1 MAFWGDFMQNF
12 IKVINDK
19 KLNRFLTKCNF
30 GIEKENVR
38 VDSHGFLALTK
49 HPKAFGDKMK
59 NPYITT
65 DFSESQVEM
74 ITPSMDTIEETY
86 SFLESLHDI
95 ISLELKDEYLWP
107 QSTPP
112 SLPDKDK
119 IPVAEF
125 CDCETGVEAE
135 KYRDY
140 LAEKYGKKKQLLSG
154 IHYNFSFKE
163 EFLHLLHKESDIKEF
178 KLFKDDIYL
187 KISKNFFKY
196 RWILIYLFGANP
208 SVHDSYDI
216 HCDEGCGGC
225 CEENEDGSVFLD
237 EIAPNSYAYK
247 EGNSFRNGLC
257 GYKNKEA
264 FEISYSSRKDYV
276 EDIKKLIKAGK
287 LRSEKE
293 YYSPIRLKAK
303 DNVNLLK
310 SIEEDGIEY
319 LEVRLLDLNPMTK
332 VGLSIDQLYFVHM
345 FLLYCLFT
353 DENTLTPEEV
363 EQGNTNHELVAHYGR
378 RENLELFCYCT
389 QEFKPL
395 KQLGLNLIE
404 KIEKITK
411 ELNLCNSEYTN
422 SLREAIE
429 SFINI
434 DTLLATR
441 VEAGIKK
448 EGFIDFNLN
457 LAKKY
462 REESKIDSF
471 SLKGFED
478 LELSTQI
485 LLKDA
490 IKRGVKF
497 EILDRKENFIA
508 LTKGGKTEYVVQ
520 ATKTSLDS
528 YSTVLMME
536 NKLVTKKIL
545 EKNKIKVPKGG
556 YYSNIE
562 DALLD
567 HYKYTGKKT
576 VVKPNST
583 NFGLGITIL
592 PSEFSLEDYEN
603 ALKFAFGEDD
613 SILIEEFIE
622 GKEYRVFVLDGKVVG
637 ILHRVPANVVGDGV
651 HTITELVEE
660 KNKDVLRGTGYKKPL
675 QKIFLGEAESTFLA
689 TQNLDFD
696 YTPKKDE
703 TIYLREN
710 SNISTGGDSIDFT
723 DDILDEYKQIA
734 IDSASAADATICG
747 VDLMINDIKELP
759 NDSNHGIIEINFN
772 PAIHIHCY
780 PYKGKNRDLGN
791 KILDALGF

>member
-1 MAFWGDFMQNF
+1 MKNL
-12 IKVINDK
+12 INIINEK

-38 VDSHGFLALTK
+38 VDSHGHLAMTK
-49 HPKAFGDKMK
+49 HPGVFGNKLK

-74 ITPSMDTIEETY
+74 ITPTMDTIEETY
-86 SFLESLHDI
+86 NFLESLHDLV
-95 ISLELKDEYLWP
+95 SLELKDEYLWP

-112 SLPDKDK
+112 SLPAEED
-119 IPVAEF
+119 IPVSTFEET
-125 CDCETGVEAE
+125 CEGNRAQ

-140 LAEKYGKKKQLLSG
+140 LSQKYGKQKQLLSG
-154 IHYNFSFKE
+154 IHYNFSFKD
-163 EFLHLLHKESDIKEF
+163 EFLNLLYKESGSSDF
-178 KLFKDDIYL
+178 KLFKDEIYL
-187 KISKNFFKY
+187 KTSRNFFKY

-208 SVHDSYDI
+208 SI
-216 HCDEGCGGC
+216 HGTYSRKCVDM
-225 CEENEDGSVFLD
+225 LD
-237 EIAPNSYAYK
+237 EVAPDSFSYTS
-247 EGNSFRNGLC
+247 GNSFRNGMC
-257 GYKNKEA
+257 GYKNKEV
-264 FEISYSSRKDYV
+264 FNISYNSRAEYV
-276 EDIKKLIKAGK
+276 EDIKKLISQEK
-287 LRSEKE
+287 LISEKE

-303 DNVNLLK
+303 DNTNLLK

-319 LEVRLLDLNPMTK
+319 LEVRLLDLNPMVKT
-332 VGLSIDQLYFVHM
+332 GMSIDQLYFVHL
-345 FLLYCLFT
+345 FLLFCLFT
-353 DENTLTPEEV
+353 DENDTTEKDIWE
-363 EQGNTNHELVAHYGR
+363 GNKNHNLVAHYGR
-378 RENLELFCYCT
+378 KKDLELFDNG
-389 QEFKPL
+389 EFKFL
-395 KQLGLNLIE
+395 KDLGLDMISKME
-404 KIEKITK
+404 KIVEDLGISN
-411 ELNLCNSEYTN
+411 LNYTN
-422 SLREAIE
+422 TLREAVESFYNTDLLISSKIE
-429 SFINI
+429 SRI
-434 DTLLATR
+434 R
-441 VEAGIKK
+441 E
-448 EGFIDFNLN
+448 EGFIDFNLD

-462 REESKIDSF
+462 YKESQIDSF
-471 SLKGFED
+471 ALRGYED

-497 EILDRKENFIA
+497 EILDRKENFIS

-528 YSTVLMME
+528 YSTVLIME

-556 YYSNIE
+556 YYTNSQ
-562 DALLD
+562 DAMD
-567 HYKYTGKKT
+567 DFYKYQGAKT

-592 PSEFSLEDYEN
+592 PKEFTLSDYQN
-603 ALKFAFGEDD
+603 ALNFAFGEDD

-622 GKEYRVFVLDGKVVG
+622 GKEYRIFVLKDEVVG
-637 ILHRVPANVVGDGV
+637 ILHRVPANVIGNGN
-651 HTITELVEE
+651 HSIRTLVEE

-675 QKIFLGEAESTFLA
+675 QKINLGEAEETFLA
-689 TQNLDFD
+689 VQNLDFD
-696 YTPKKDE
+696 YIPKENE

-734 IDSASAADATICG
+734 IDSAKAADAVICG
-747 VDLMINDIKELP
+747 VDMMINDIKELP

-780 PYKGKNRDLGN
+780 PYKGKNRKLGE
-791 KILDALGF
+791 KILDSLGF

>member
-1 MAFWGDFMQNF
+1 MEVSVKNL
-12 IKVINDK
+12 IKIINDK

-30 GIEKENVR
+30 GLEKENVR
-38 VDSHGFLALTK
+38 VDSFGHLALTR
-49 HPKAFGDKMK
+49 HPRAFGNKMK

-65 DFSESQVEM
+65 DFSESQIEM
-74 ITPSMDTIEETY
+74 ITPSLDTIEETY
-86 SFLESLHDI
+86 SFLESLHDM

-112 SLPDKDK
+112 SLPDKDD
-119 IPVAEF
+119 IPVANF
-125 CDCETGVEAE
+125 CDCETGLEAGE
-135 KYRDY
+135 YRDY
-140 LAEKYGKKKQLLSG
+140 LAKKYGKKKQLLSG
-154 IHYNFSFKE
+154 IHYNFSFKD
-163 EFLHLLHKESDIKEF
+163 EFLHLLHKESDIKDF
-178 KLFKDDIYL
+178 KLFKDQVYL
-187 KISKNFFKY
+187 KIAKNFFKH

-216 HCDEGCGGC
+216 HCEEGCGTC
-225 CEENEDGSVFLD
+225 CSDDNDGSVFLD
-237 EIAPNSYAYK
+237 KIAPNSLSYTD
-247 EGNSFRNGLC
+247 GNSFRNGLC
-257 GYKNKEA
+257 GYNNKE
-264 FEISYSSRKDYV
+264 FFNISYNSRAEYV
-276 EDIKKLIKAGK
+276 EDIKKLIKSKK
-287 LRSEKE
+287 LKNEKE

-303 DNVNLLK
+303 DNTNLLK

-319 LEVRLLDLNPMTK
+319 LEVRLLDLNPMVKT
-332 VGLSIDQLYFVHM
+332 GLSIDQLYFVHM

-353 DENTLTPEEV
+353 ESDSLTEDEIKY
-363 EQGNTNHELVAHYGR
+363 GNLNHELVAHYGR
-378 RENLELFCYCT
+378 RENLELFCNCT
-389 QEFKPL
+389 QEFKLL
-395 KQLGLNLIE
+395 KDLGLGLIE
-404 KIEKITK
+404 NIDRVIKDLGICTT
-411 ELNLCNSEYTN
+411 EYSN

-429 SFINI
+429 SLLNPDNI
-434 DTLLATR
+434 LAAQ
-441 VEAGIKK
+441 VEKGIKK

-462 REESKIDSF
+462 YEESKIDSF
-471 SLKGFED
+471 LLKGYED

-508 LTKGGKTEYVVQ
+508 LKNEFKTEYVVQ

-556 YYSNIE
+556 YYTNIE
-562 DALLD
+562 DALIE
-567 HYKYTGKKT
+567 HYKYSGTKT

-592 PSEFSLEDYEN
+592 PKDFSMEDYEN
-603 ALKFAFGEDD
+603 ALKFAFNEDS
-613 SILIEEFIE
+613 SILVEEFIE
-622 GKEYRVFVLDGKVVG
+622 GKEYRVFVLNGKVVG
-637 ILHRVPANVVGDGV
+637 ILHRVPANVVGDGKS
-651 HTITELVEE
+651 TITQLVEE

-675 QKIFLGEAESTFLA
+675 QKIFLGEAEATFLE
-689 TQNLDFD
+689 TQGLDFN
-696 YTPKKDE
+696 YIPKKDE
-703 TIYLREN
+703 IVYLREN

-734 IDSASAADATICG
+734 IDAAKAADATICG
-747 VDLMINDIKELP
+747 VDLMIRDIKELP

-791 KILDALGF
+791 KILDTLGF

>member
-1 MAFWGDFMQNF
+1 MQDL
-12 IKVINDK
+12 IKIINDK
-19 KLNRFLTKCNF
+19 KLNGFLTMCNF

-38 VDSHGFLALTK
+38 VDSKGDLALTK
-49 HPKAFGDKMK
+49 HPKVFGDKMQ

-74 ITPSMDTIEETY
+74 ITPTMDTIEETY
-86 SFLESLHDI
+86 NFLDSLHDM

-125 CDCETGVEAE
+125 CDSETGVTASE
-135 KYRDY
+135 YRNY
-140 LAEKYGKKKQLLSG
+140 LAKKYGKKKQLLSG
-154 IHYNFSFKE
+154 IHYNFSFKN
-163 EFLHLLHKESDIKEF
+163 EFLHLLHNESNVKDF

-216 HCDEGCGGC
+216 HCEEGCGTC
-225 CEENEDGSVFLD
+225 CAHESDGSVFLN
-237 EIAPNSYAYK
+237 EIAPNSLSYTD
-247 EGNSFRNGLC
+247 GNSFRNGLC
-257 GYKNKEA
+257 GYKNKE
-264 FEISYSSRKDYV
+264 FFNISYNSRKEYV
-276 EDIKKLIKAGK
+276 EDIKKLIKNGK
-287 LRSEKE
+287 LISEKE

-319 LEVRLLDLNPMTK
+319 LEVRLLDLNPMVKT
-332 VGLSIDQLYFVHM
+332 GLSIDQLYFVHM
-345 FLLYCLFT
+345 FLLFCLFV
-353 DENTLTPEEV
+353 DEESLTHEEIKN
-363 EQGNTNHELVAHYGR
+363 GNSNHELVAHYGR
-378 RENLELFCYCT
+378 RKNLELFCNCT

-395 KQLGLNLIE
+395 KELGLNLIE
-404 KIEKITK
+404 KIESVIK
-411 ELNLCNSEYTN
+411 ELHLCNSEYSN

-429 SFINI
+429 SFINPT
-434 DTLLATR
+434 TLLAAQ
-441 VEAGIKK
+441 VEDGIKK

-462 REESKIDSF
+462 YEESKLGHF
-471 SLKGFED
+471 SLKGYED

-490 IKRGVKF
+490 IKRGIKF
-497 EILDRKENFIA
+497 KILDRKENFIS
-508 LTKGGKTEYVVQ
+508 LTKNGKTEYVIQ

-528 YSTVLMME
+528 YSTVLIME

-545 EKNKIKVPKGG
+545 EQNGIKVPKGG
-556 YYSNIE
+556 YYTNIE
-562 DALLD
+562 DALTE
-567 HYKYTGKKT
+567 HYKYSNSKT

-592 PSEFSLEDYEN
+592 PQDFTVDDYQN
-603 ALKFAFGEDD
+603 ALNFAFGEDD

-622 GKEYRVFVLDGKVVG
+622 GKEYRIFVLDDKVVG
-637 ILHRVPANVVGDGV
+637 ILHRVPANVIGDGQNS
-651 HTITELVEE
+651 ITDLVKE
-660 KNKDVLRGTGYKKPL
+660 KNKDALRGTGYKKPL
-675 QKIFLGEAESTFLA
+675 QKINLGEAEETFLA
-689 TQNLDFD
+689 TQNLTFN
-696 YTPKKDE
+696 YIPKKDE

-734 IDSASAADATICG
+734 IDSAKAADATICG
-747 VDLMINDIKELP
+747 VDLMIKDIKELP

-780 PYKGKNRDLGN
+780 PYKGTNRDLG
-791 KILDALGF
+791 K

>member
-1 MAFWGDFMQNF
+1 MKRLIN
-12 IKVINDK
+12 IINDK

-38 VDSHGFLALTK
+38 VDSSGHLAMTK
-49 HPKAFGDKMK
+49 HPDVFGDKLK

-86 SFLESLHDI
+86 NFLESLHDI
-95 ISLELKDEYLWP
+95 VSLELKDEFLWP

-112 SLPDKDK
+112 SLPDEED
-119 IPVAEF
+119 IPVSKFEET
-125 CDCETGVEAE
+125 CEGNRAQ

-140 LAEKYGKKKQLLSG
+140 LSQKYGKQKQLLSG
-154 IHYNFSFKE
+154 IHYNFSFKD
-163 EFLHLLHKESDIKEF
+163 EFLDLLYRESESSDF

-187 KISKNFFKY
+187 KISRNFFKY

-208 SVHDSYDI
+208 SI
-216 HCDEGCGGC
+216 HGTYSRKCVDM
-225 CEENEDGSVFLD
+225 LD
-237 EIAPNSYAYK
+237 EVAPDSFSYTS
-247 EGNSFRNGLC
+247 GNSFRNGMC
-257 GYKNKEA
+257 GYKNKEV
-264 FEISYSSRKDYV
+264 FNISYNSRAEYV
-276 EDIKKLIKAGK
+276 EDIKKLISQEK
-287 LRSEKE
+287 LINEKE

-303 DNVNLLK
+303 DNKNLLR

-319 LEVRLLDLNPMTK
+319 LEVRLLDLNPMIK
-332 VGLSIDQLYFVHM
+332 NGISIDQLYFVHL
-345 FLLYCLFT
+345 FLLFCLFT
-353 DENTLTPEEV
+353 DEDSLTEKEIW
-363 EQGNTNHELVAHYGR
+363 EGNKNHELVAHYGR
-378 RENLELFCYCT
+378 KVDLELFDGG
-389 QEFKPL
+389 EFKFL
-395 KQLGLNLIE
+395 KDLGLDIIS
-404 KIEKITK
+404 KMEKIT
-411 ELNLCNSEYTN
+411 EDLGIFDLNYRNT
-422 SLREAIE
+422 LREALESFHNTDLLISSQIE
-429 SFINI
+429 S
-434 DTLLATR
+434 
-441 VEAGIKK
+441 GIRE

-462 REESKIDSF
+462 YKESQIDNF
-471 SLKGFED
+471 ALRGYED

-490 IKRGVKF
+490 IKRGIKF
-497 EILDRKENFIA
+497 EILDRKENFIS
-508 LTKGGKTEYVVQ
+508 LTKDEKTEYIVQ

-528 YSTVLMME
+528 YSTVLIME

-545 EKNKIKVPKGG
+545 EKNNIKVPRGG
-556 YYSNIE
+556 YYTNSQ
-562 DALLD
+562 DAVD
-567 HYKYTGKKT
+567 DFYKYCGTKT

-592 PSEFSLEDYEN
+592 PKEFTLADYEN

-622 GKEYRVFVLDGKVVG
+622 GKEYRIFVLDNKVVG
-637 ILHRVPANVVGDGV
+637 ILHRVPANVLGDGK
-651 HTITELVEE
+651 HTIRALVEE

-675 QKIFLGEAESTFLA
+675 QKINLGEAEETFLA
-689 TQNLDFD
+689 GQDLNFD
-696 YTPKKDE
+696 YIPKKNE

-734 IDSASAADATICG
+734 IDSAKAADATICG
-747 VDLMINDIKELP
+747 VDMMIKDIQELP
-759 NDSNHGIIEINFN
+759 NDTNHGIIEINFN

-780 PYKGKNRDLGN
+780 PYKGKNRKLGE
-791 KILDALGF
+791 KILDSLGF

>member
-1 MAFWGDFMQNF
+1 MKRLIN
-12 IKVINDK
+12 IINDK

-38 VDSHGFLALTK
+38 VDYSGHLAMTK
-49 HPKAFGDKMK
+49 HPDVFGDKLK

-86 SFLESLHDI
+86 NFLESLHDI
-95 ISLELKDEYLWP
+95 VSLELKDEFLWP

-112 SLPDKDK
+112 SLPDEED
-119 IPVAEF
+119 IPVSKFEET
-125 CDCETGVEAE
+125 CEGNRAQ

-140 LAEKYGKKKQLLSG
+140 LSQKYGKQKQLLSG
-154 IHYNFSFKE
+154 IHYNFSFKD
-163 EFLHLLHKESDIKEF
+163 EFLDLLYRESESSDF

-187 KISKNFFKY
+187 KISRNFFKY

-208 SVHDSYDI
+208 SI
-216 HCDEGCGGC
+216 HGTYSRKCVDM
-225 CEENEDGSVFLD
+225 LD
-237 EIAPNSYAYK
+237 EVAPDSFSYTS
-247 EGNSFRNGLC
+247 GNSFRNGMC
-257 GYKNKEA
+257 GYKNKEV
-264 FEISYSSRKDYV
+264 FNISYNSRAEYV
-276 EDIKKLIKAGK
+276 EDIKKLISQEK
-287 LRSEKE
+287 LINEKE

-303 DNVNLLK
+303 DNKNLLR

-319 LEVRLLDLNPMTK
+319 LEVRLLDLNPMIK
-332 VGLSIDQLYFVHM
+332 NGISIDQLYFVHL
-345 FLLYCLFT
+345 FLLFCLFT
-353 DENTLTPEEV
+353 DEDSLTEKEIW
-363 EQGNTNHELVAHYGR
+363 EGNKNHELVAHYGR
-378 RENLELFCYCT
+378 KVDLELFDGG
-389 QEFKPL
+389 EFKFL
-395 KQLGLNLIE
+395 KDLGLDIIS
-404 KIEKITK
+404 KMEKIT
-411 ELNLCNSEYTN
+411 EDLGIFDLNYRNT
-422 SLREAIE
+422 LREALESFHNTDLLISSQIE
-429 SFINI
+429 S
-434 DTLLATR
+434 
-441 VEAGIKK
+441 GIRE

-462 REESKIDSF
+462 YKESQIDNF
-471 SLKGFED
+471 ALRGYED

-490 IKRGVKF
+490 IKRGIKF
-497 EILDRKENFIA
+497 EILDRKENFIS
-508 LTKGGKTEYVVQ
+508 LTKDEKTEYIVQ

-528 YSTVLMME
+528 YSTVLIME

-545 EKNKIKVPKGG
+545 EKNNIKVPRGG
-556 YYSNIE
+556 YYTNSQ
-562 DALLD
+562 DAVD
-567 HYKYTGKKT
+567 DFYKYCGTKT

-592 PSEFSLEDYEN
+592 PKEFTLADYEN

-622 GKEYRVFVLDGKVVG
+622 GKEYRIFVLDNKVVG
-637 ILHRVPANVVGDGV
+637 ILHRVPANVLGDGK
-651 HTITELVEE
+651 HTIRALVEE

-675 QKIFLGEAESTFLA
+675 QKINLGEAEETFLA
-689 TQNLDFD
+689 GQDLNFD
-696 YTPKKDE
+696 YIPKKNE

-734 IDSASAADATICG
+734 IDSAKAADATICG
-747 VDLMINDIKELP
+747 VDMMIKDIQELP
-759 NDSNHGIIEINFN
+759 NDTNHGIIEINFN

-780 PYKGKNRDLGN
+780 PYKGKNRKLGE
-791 KILDALGF
+791 KILDSLGF